1 MKIEKFAQRELS
13 FKDIIALE
21 AYQGYLI
28 TGKREKAPRCLWI
41 NKKNIEGLAEI
52 AKIVAIESTFQG
64 ILSLI
69 PGGSFAYKLIKDQ
82 IGYPPRYNV
91 MFEPDFYDITYS
103 VIMLDEEGRQK
114 GMVDSLIQSVDSIA
128 KTAFKTGTKIQDII
142 TDFIIRRDK
151 GQTKQERKEKKTES
165 QIIGF
170 TCLRFDDKTSIVR
183 NRIVNERLI
192 KTKSSSKKLIKRTV
206 SEISP
211 PAIINFKTT
220 ANEKAIIFLKHLHN
234 LGFKV
239 KFSESVIDG
248 LI

>member
-103 VIMLDEEGRQK
+103 VITLDQEGHQK
-114 GMVDSLIQSVDSIA
+114 GTVDSLIQSVDSIT
-128 KTAFKTGTKIQDII
+128 KMAFKTGTKVQDII
-142 TDFIIRRDK
+142 TDFIKKKDK
-151 GQTKQERKEKKTES
+151 GQTKQGRKEKNTES
-165 QIIGF
+165 KILGF
-170 TCLRFDDKTSIVR
+170 TYLRFDDKTSIIR
-183 NRIVNERLI
+183 NRIVKEKLAE
-192 KTKSSSKKLIKRTV
+192 TKSSSKKLIKKTV
-206 SEISP
+206 SEIAP
-211 PAIINFKTT
+211 PAIISFKTT
-220 ANEKAIIFLKHLHN
+220 ANEKASLFLKHLQS

-248 LI
+248 II